1 MMEMLQASLYSQFL
15 FILICVILV
24 APILGKY
31 ISHVMQRK
39 HTFLDRFLNPIAS
52 FTYKKIGINP
62 HQDQDWKT
70 YLTALLS
77 LNLAGIVFLTFLQKA
92 QTYLPYNPQQLQS
105 VSWLQSFNT
114 AISFATNTDWQSY
127 TPESTLSPF
136 IQMIGLTVQNFLS
149 AMSGLAVAFVFMR
162 SFKSQKEIARETPL
176 GNFWVD
182 CVRSLLWI
190 LLPLCLVLGII
201 YISLGVPQN
210 LSNFIHATTLEG
222 QQILIPQGPIASQ
235 EAIKILGSNG
245 GGYFNA
251 NSAHPYENPSF
262 ISNIIQMITMLIIA
276 ASLPFAFSHKIGSKH
291 QGRILFIAMAI
302 LLTMSILIA
311 SSSLNSMSLE
321 GVETR
326 FGKPSTLL
334 YSILTTASGCGATNG
349 ALASLPPLSA
359 FSLFFNMLIAGI
371 GFGGVGS
378 GFYNLIL
385 YVILAVFLAGL
396 MVGRTP
402 EYLGKKIESFEI
414 KMVVIAILIP
424 PLCILGLTALACS
437 IFEATSLP
445 HSFSEI
451 LYTFTSST
459 TNNGSSFA
467 SIQADH
473 PFYQWSTAISMLVGR
488 YGVMFAC
495 LAIAGSFSQKIKI
508 PKSSGA
514 FPTKGALFCGL
525 LIAVIIITNGLI
537 YFPALS
543 LGSIAE
549 YLQP

>member
-1 MMEMLQASLYSQFL
+1 MQFC
-15 FILICVILV
+15 IVLICVIFI
-24 APILGKY
+24 APILGKH
-31 ISHVMQRK
+31 IFHVMQRK
-39 HTFLDRFLNPIAS
+39 QTFLDRFLSPIAS
-52 FTYKKIGINP
+52 LIYKKIGVNP
-62 HQDQDWKT
+62 DQDQDWKT
-70 YLTALLS
+70 YFIALLS
-77 LNLAGIVFLTFLQKA
+77 LNFVGIVFLILLQRA
-92 QTYLPYNPQQLQS
+92 QAYLPYNPQQLQA

-114 AISFATNTDWQSY
+114 AISFTTNTNWQSY
-127 TPESTLSPF
+127 MPESTLSPF
-136 IQMIGLTVQNFLS
+136 VQMIGLTVQNFLS
-149 AMSGLAVAFVFMR
+149 ALSGLAVAFVFMR
-162 SFKSQKEIARETPL
+162 SFKSHKEGTHKHHETLL

-182 CVRSLLWI
+182 CVRGLLWI
-190 LLPLCLVLGII
+190 LLPLCLVLSLV
-201 YISLGVPQN
+201 YISLGTPQN
-210 LSNFIHATTLEG
+210 FRGPVQATTIEK
-222 QQILIPQGPIASQ
+222 QQIVIPQGPIASQ

-276 ASLPFAFSHKIGSKH
+276 ASLPFAFGHKISNKH
-291 QGRILFIAMAI
+291 QGRILFITMI
-302 LLTMSILIA
+302 FLLTMGVLIA
-311 SSSLNSMSLE
+311 APSLTSHIYPMSLE

-326 FGKPSTLL
+326 FGKAGTLL
-334 YSILTTASGCGATNG
+334 YSLLTTASSCGATNG

-359 FSLFFNMLIAGI
+359 FALFFNMLIGGI
-371 GFGGVGS
+371 GLGGVGS

-437 IFEATSLP
+437 IFDAASLP
-445 HSFSEI
+445 HNYSEI
-451 LYTFTSST
+451 LYAFTSST

-467 SIQADH
+467 SLQADH
-473 PFYQWSTAISMLVGR
+473 PFYQWTTAISMLAGR

-508 PKSSGA
+508 PRSSGA

-549 YLQP
+549 CLQS